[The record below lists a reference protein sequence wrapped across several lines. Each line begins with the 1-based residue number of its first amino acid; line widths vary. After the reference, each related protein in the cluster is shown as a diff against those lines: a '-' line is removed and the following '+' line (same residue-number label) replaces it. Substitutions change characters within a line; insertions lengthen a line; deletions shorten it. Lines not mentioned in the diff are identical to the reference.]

1 MHETRDL
8 ISIAPYKMHET
19 RHLIPIPPCNGAIEY
34 SL

>member
-19 RHLIPIPPCNGAIEY
+19 RHLIPVPPCNGAIEY
-34 SL
+34 SV

>member
-19 RHLIPIPPCNGAIEY
+19 RNLIPSTPCNGAIEY
-34 SL
+34 SV